1 MVIMEKIVNTIY
13 ISLKSILDIY
23 DINTN
28 KLSKELILTSNPD
41 VVVITG
47 DMVSNYSYDGSDD
60 FY

>member
-1 MVIMEKIVNTIY
+1 MEKIVNTIY